1 MVDAESAPLEQ
12 VVKQL
17 DKLINVVEIR
27 DLDPSESVER
37 ELMMVIVNGQPDE
50 RGQIMDLVR
59 IFEARVLNVGGD
71 KMMLSLSGAPSRLD
85 DFEDLLR
92 PYGIVELQRTRPHR
106 SAPTVQDVVIWSSC
120 TRRDSSDTV
129 GFSDLANLDEDNFF
143 LNFCSEHFG
152 AIHSA
157 DPSTFVLEH
166 GYDICS
172 EDGSRSVSAVR
183 TCCQISTSATTGL
196 AVILVFR
203 RLVYTISDLHALQ
216 RIGSIRTA

>member
-1 MVDAESAPLEQ
+1 MSEVNGASTAVAKRFHTLVVLVENKPGVLTRVAGLFARRGFNIDSLAVARTDDPQFSRITIMVDAESAPLEQ

-37 ELMMVIVNGQPDE
+37 ELMLVIVKGQPHD

-92 PYGIVELQRTRPHR
+92 PYGIVELQRTGRIALPR
-106 SAPTVQDVVIWSSC
+106 LSK
-120 TRRDSSDTV
+120 
-129 GFSDLANLDEDNFF
+129 
-143 LNFCSEHFG
+143 
-152 AIHSA
+152 
-157 DPSTFVLEH
+157 
-166 GYDICS
+166 
-172 EDGSRSVSAVR
+172 
-183 TCCQISTSATTGL
+183 TS
-196 AVILVFR
+196 
-203 RLVYTISDLHALQ
+203 
-216 RIGSIRTA
+216 